1 MHVYIAHTI
10 IEAPADRVFEY
21 ASDPEN
27 ITKWSTGF
35 MSDPRRTPKGYVVKT
50 PLGDSPLEI
59 FSDRRTGVIDN
70 TVVGQR
76 FPARVTSLGPTRSL
90 YAFTLLLP
98 PGMPESEVEKG
109 KEGMDEELRLLKRQV
124 EALGKGKA

>member
-1 MHVYIAHTI
+1 MHVYIAHI
-10 IEAPADRVFEY
+10 VIEAPADKVFAY

-35 MSDPRRTPKGYVVKT
+35 LSDLRKTPKGYVVKT
-50 PLGDSPLEI
+50 PLGDSPLVI
-59 FSDRRTGVIDN
+59 SSDRRTGVIDN

-76 FPARVTSLGPTRSL
+76 FPARVVSLGPDRSL

-98 PGMPESEVEKG
+98 PDMPADEVRKG
-109 KEGMDEELRLLKRQV
+109 KAGMDEELRLLKDQV
-124 EALGKGKA
+124 EALGP